1 MYSAVHNIDCL
12 CSYWHSDPESDNSD
26 SSDSDF
32 EPEKE
37 VIQNYIY
44 MSFSFHTLYEFQF
57 SDWLICTRWYRVV
70 TEQPPWRHYRG
81 VIAVM

>member
-44 MSFSFHTLYEFQF
+44 ICYSAFIHCTNSNF
-57 SDWLICTRWYRVV
+57 LIGWFVPGDIGLWRNNHLDVIIVV
-70 TEQPPWRHYRG
+70 
-81 VIAVM
+81 